1 MSAANDYGIPQYA
14 SGISSE
20 MLSKIP
26 SIEQQF
32 KNHFD
37 LMKQDQSNMDHALEF
52 ARYLTGHIHTD
63 AELHGSYERFLIDRN
78 K

>member
-1 MSAANDYGIPQYA
+1 MSAANDYGVPQYA

-32 KNHFD
+32 KNHMD
-37 LMKQDQSNMDHALEF
+37 LMQRDQSNMDHALEF
-52 ARYLTGHIHTD
+52 ARWLTGHIHTD
-63 AELHGSYERFLIDRN
+63 AELHRFYERFLTDRN
-78 K
+78 R